1 MSDES
6 RFRELFEQ
14 TYTPVVRY
22 AYNRGY
28 RGADAEDLVAATF
41 EVAWRRLDAVPD
53 GEHALP
59 WLLAVSRNLNR
70 NASRRARRERGL
82 IEPSVEPHDVAA
94 AGDLADR
101 VESREELLHALGAL
115 KEIDRELILLVA
127 RDGLDTA
134 QAGEVL
140 GVKPAAARTRLH
152 RARNQLAGLLGA
164 PTISERRSTINGA
177 SATAAEERA

>member
-6 RFRELFEQ
+6 RFRELFEW
-14 TYTPVVRY
+14 TYPAVMRY

-28 RGADAEDLVAATF
+28 RGADAEDVVAATF

-59 WLLAVSRNLNR
+59 WLLAVTRNLTR
-70 NASRRARRERGL
+70 NASRRARREGGL
-82 IEPSVEPHDVAA
+82 IEPWIEPDDVAT
-94 AGDLADR
+94 AGDLAEG
-101 VESREELLHALGAL
+101 VEAREELLRALGAL

-134 QAGEVL
+134 RAGEVL
-140 GVKPAAARTRLH
+140 SLKPAAARTRLH
-152 RARNQLAGLLGA
+152 RARNQLAGLLGVA
-164 PTISERRSTINGA
+164 TVPPRRPTIESTPGN
-177 SATAAEERA
+177 AAEGGA